1 MLLATKKNGFPAP
14 RKNKDRFYILVMF
27 SYDLLIFELDA
38 NCGHQVRK
46 KWQKFISLH
55 AMNIYL
61 TTSDDQILQ

>member
-46 KWQKFISLH
+46 KWQKNFVHIIARNEHLPD
-55 AMNIYL
+55 NV
-61 TTSDDQILQ
+61 